1 MAKIKRFN
9 DIDDLISKEKD
20 AISKGIKSNDIWVV
34 STKYNTDIGT
44 VFINKSDAEKLAEIQ
59 NKLYY
64 DYYRKINKSMSDDE
78 FDNYFKNN
86 DYHKVKVIS
95 LEDAIEQTKDIIR
108 DDSFEQDAS
117 Y

>member
-9 DIDDLISKEKD
+9 DIDNLISKEKD
-20 AISKGIKSNDIWVV
+20 AISKGIKSNNLWVV
-34 STKYNTDIGT
+34 LTNYSTDIGT

-64 DYYRKINKSMSDDE
+64 DYYRKINKNMSDEE

-95 LEDAIEQTKDIIR
+95 LEDAIEHINDIIR
-108 DDSFEQDAS
+108 EDSIQHDSSF
-117 Y
+117 

>member
-9 DIDDLISKEKD
+9 DIDNLISKEKD
-20 AISKGIKSNDIWVV
+20 AISKGIKSNNLWVV
-34 STKYNTDIGT
+34 LTNYSTDIGT

-64 DYYRKINKSMSDDE
+64 DYYRKINKNMSDEE

-95 LEDAIEQTKDIIR
+95 LEDAIEHINDIIR
-108 DDSFEQDAS
+108 EDSIQHDSS